1 MTSIA
6 LTTPTVE
13 VHGNTCMMDGRGRYI
28 PVESIRPTDK
38 LEDQLV
44 RAIFGYADEL
54 HDQISRFRG
63 HCEDDIAAHQALVAE
78 QYGATGKGG
87 RKGNMT
93 FTSFDGC
100 LQIQIAV
107 ADKISFGTE
116 LASAKELF
124 DACLME
130 WGAEAHPVIR
140 QLLQDAFN
148 TEKTGQVSRDL
159 IFRLLRT
166 PVEDPRW
173 QEAQRALKDCIRP
186 EGTKEYMRFRRRA
199 CPTDKWEN
207 VTIDIA
213 STDAAPPATAQ
224 AVVAAN

>member
-1 MTSIA
+1 MTNIA

-13 VHGNTCMMDGRGRYI
+13 VNGNPCLMDRHGSYI
-28 PVESIRPTDK
+28 PLENVKATDK
-38 LEDQLV
+38 MEDQLV
-44 RAIFGYADEL
+44 RGIFGYAIDL
-54 HDQISRFRG
+54 NAQISRFRN
-63 HCEDDIAAHQALVAE
+63 HCEDDIAAHQTLVSE

-87 RKGNMT
+87 RKGNMS

-100 LQIQIAV
+100 LQVQIAV

-130 WGAEAHPVIR
+130 WGAEAHPAIR

-166 PVEDPRW
+166 EVDDPRW
-173 QEAQRALKDCIRP
+173 KEAQRALKDSIRP
-186 EGTKEYMRFRRRA
+186 EGTKEYIRFRRRA
-199 CPTDKWEN
+199 RPTDKWEN

-213 STDAAPPATAQ
+213 STRAGSAAHSQDAAD
-224 AVVAAN
+224 